1 MIESEAMKVVEQNVR
16 ISLKCARRYI
26 LETGN
31 IVLEG
36 SGRDLAQDEE
46 IKKAYLGK

>member
-16 ISLKCARRYI
+16 ISLKCARKYV

-36 SGRDLAQDEE
+36 SGKDLAQDEI
-46 IKKAYLGK
+46 IKKTHLGK